1 MMLYLL
7 LLPIVFSIGFWLA
20 TGVCVYR
27 FMASS
32 GKSSRRNPPL
42 DNYPA
47 ASVIK
52 PVCGLE
58 KNLAENLVTACN
70 QDYPDYEVI
79 YALQDKTDPALDVVN
94 GLRRAL
100 KDDTIRVVVDNNE
113 IGVNG
118 KVNNLYNACA
128 RARGEVFVI
137 SDSDMHLAPDYL
149 RSIVRPMTGGNID
162 MVCSLYRAWRP
173 SGTLETLELL
183 TYNSDFVPAMIFAYV
198 TGASIVC
205 PGATM
210 AISREALDAVGGWKP
225 LGDYFVEDYE
235 LARRLMEKGYRM
247 KLIPYS
253 VNMDVDIPSFHVWW
267 RHQVYWDHNTNS
279 VNFPGFFLTLLV
291 RGVPFALLYTLLGGA
306 HGLPILIGTVGIRL
320 VTGMV
325 NAALLKDIDGF
336 RNIWLLPVRDCFGIF
351 VWLASLFKRHT
362 YWRGKPYILE
372 KGKMKEARLNGSS

>member
-1 MMLYLL
+1 MIMYPL
-7 LLPIVFSIGFWLA
+7 LLPIIFSIGFWSV
-20 TGVCVYR
+20 TVVCVYL
-27 FMASS
+27 FMASA
-32 GKSSRRNPPL
+32 GKSSSRNRPEGK
-42 DNYPA
+42 YPA
-47 ASVIK
+47 VSVIK

-58 KNLAENLVTACN
+58 KNLAENLSTACN
-70 QDYPDYEVI
+70 QNYPDFEVI
-79 YALQDKTDPALDVVN
+79 YSLQNETDPALNIVKGMRPD
-94 GLRRAL
+94 L
-100 KDDTIRVVVDNNE
+100 KDDIIKVIVDDNA

-128 RARGEVFVI
+128 RARGEIFVI

-149 RSIVRPMTGGNID
+149 RAIVTPMTDGKIG
-162 MVCSLYRAWRP
+162 MVCTLYRAWRP
-173 SGTLETLELL
+173 SGTLEALELL
-183 TYNSDFVPAMIFAYV
+183 TYNSDFVPSLIFAYV

-210 AISREALDAVGGWKP
+210 AISREALDAVGGWEP

-235 LARRLMEKGYRM
+235 LARRVTEKGFRM
-247 KLIPYS
+247 VLIPYT

-267 RHQVYWDHNTNS
+267 RHQVYWDHNTKS
-279 VNFPGFFLTLLV
+279 VNFPGFFFTLLL
-291 RGVPFALLYTLLGGA
+291 RGVPFALLYALLGGA

-320 VTGMV
+320 VAGIV

-351 VWLASLFKRHT
+351 VWIASLFKRHT